1 VGVALRKLFLTSV
14 ILASLLFSS
23 VALVEADDPPRG
35 IHLTWSTDDT
45 AHTITV
51 TWQTS
56 LEGSGETVL
65 YDAVSRDG
73 APGLYSYS
81 AAGVTH
87 TYDGASGYIHEVEL
101 VGLDAETTYFFV
113 VGGEAGGWSG
123 EMAFRTAPVGRRD
136 VRFVVGGDSRTNPDD
151 RDLVSAA
158 MREFSPGFVLF
169 SGDLVND
176 GVIQEEWD
184 GFFGHMD
191 EYWTGADGLTIPI
204 VPALGNHEKNSV
216 NYFGQFAL
224 PGNEEWFSLD
234 WGPDIHV
241 VVLNS
246 EASVEGL
253 EAQTAWLEEDLEE
266 HADFPWKVVMLH
278 RNIMPS
284 YHDMWLTALNR
295 WVPVWDTHGV
305 DLVVTGHSH
314 NYMRSNPV
322 NLTASMDEA
331 MSGYS
336 EGVMYLSSGG
346 WGAPLYETVDGW
358 WVAHT
363 ESTLHF
369 SLIDVYA
376 NGTLHVQ
383 AKGVD
388 GVTFDEARI
397 HKEIPDVEE
406 LMAGR
411 LEALGSELETL
422 EEEKSGLEGEVSSL
436 EEEIA
441 SLEEEKGSLQSELD
455 GVRSQVDALEAEVAD
470 LVEELEGSEE
480 GAAGLAAT
488 LAELEDTINDL
499 NNQIEAQGEEV
510 EILRGALLNRTMI
523 LGMGLITAVLLM
535 VVLEIRR
542 RTG

>member
-1 VGVALRKLFLTSV
+1 M
-14 ILASLLFSS
+14 
-23 VALVEADDPPRG
+23 
-35 IHLTWSTDDT
+35 DDT
-45 AHTITV
+45 AHTMTV

-65 YDAVSRDG
+65 YDTVSRGG
-73 APGLYSYS
+73 APGLYSFS
-81 AAGVTH
+81 VTGITH
-87 TYDGASGYIHEVEL
+87 TYDGASGYIHDVEL
-101 VGLDAETTYFFV
+101 AGLSAETTYYFV
-113 VGGEAGGWSG
+113 VGGVAGGWSG
-123 EMAFRTAPVGRRD
+123 EMAFRTAPVGRGD
-136 VRFVVGGDSRTNPDD
+136 VRFVAGGDSRTNSED
-151 RDLVSAA
+151 RDMVSAA
-158 MREFSPGFVLF
+158 MREFNPSFVLF

-191 EYWTGADGLTIPI
+191 EYWTGADGRVIPI
-204 VPALGNHEKNSV
+204 VPALGNHEKNSA

-241 VVLNS
+241 VVLNT

-266 HADFPWKVVMLH
+266 HADFPWKIVLLH
-278 RNIMPS
+278 RNIMQS
-284 YHDMWLTALNR
+284 YHDMWLTAMNR

-305 DLVVTGHSH
+305 DIVVTGHSH
-314 NYMRSNPV
+314 NYMRSRPV

-331 MSGYS
+331 MPGYS

-388 GVTFDEARI
+388 SVTFDEARI
-397 HKEIPDVEE
+397 HKEIPEVEE

-411 LEALGSELETL
+411 LEALGFELETL
-422 EEEKSGLEGEVSSL
+422 EEEKDGLESEVSSL
-436 EEEIA
+436 EEELA
-441 SLEEEKGSLQSELD
+441 SLDEEKGSLQSELD
-455 GVRSQVDALEAEVAD
+455 GVRSQMDAVEAEVAS

-480 GAAGLAAT
+480 EAEGLGDS
-488 LAELEDTINDL
+488 LVELENTIVEL
-499 NNQIEAQGEEV
+499 NAQIEAHGEEV
-510 EILRGALLNRTMI
+510 EFLREALLDRTMI
-523 LGMGLITAVLLM
+523 LGMGLITAVLLII
-535 VVLEIRR
+535 VIEIRR

>member
-1 VGVALRKLFLTSV
+1 M
-14 ILASLLFSS
+14 
-23 VALVEADDPPRG
+23 
-35 IHLTWSTDDT
+35 DDT
-45 AHTITV
+45 AHTMTV

-65 YDAVSRDG
+65 YDTVSRGG
-73 APGLYSYS
+73 APGLYSFS
-81 AAGVTH
+81 VTGITH
-87 TYDGASGYIHEVEL
+87 TYDGASGYIHDVEL
-101 VGLDAETTYFFV
+101 AGLSAETTYYFV
-113 VGGEAGGWSG
+113 VGGGAGGWSG
-123 EMAFRTAPVGRRD
+123 EMEFRTAPVGRRD
-136 VRFVVGGDSRTNPDD
+136 IRFVAGGDSRTNSED

-158 MREFSPGFVLF
+158 MREFNPSFVLF

-191 EYWTGADGLTIPI
+191 EYWTGADGLVIPI
-204 VPALGNHEKNSV
+204 VPALGNHEKNSA

-241 VVLNS
+241 VVLNT

-266 HADFPWKVVMLH
+266 HADFPWKIVLLH
-278 RNIMPS
+278 RNIMQS
-284 YHDMWLTALNR
+284 YHDMWLTAMNR

-305 DLVVTGHSH
+305 DIVVTGHSH
-314 NYMRSNPV
+314 NYMRSRPV

-331 MSGYS
+331 MPGYS

-388 GVTFDEARI
+388 SVTFDEARI
-397 HKEIPDVEE
+397 HKEIPEVEE

-411 LEALGSELETL
+411 LEALGFELETL
-422 EEEKSGLEGEVSSL
+422 EEEKDGLESEVSSL
-436 EEEIA
+436 EEELA
-441 SLEEEKGSLQSELD
+441 SLDEEKGSLQSELD
-455 GVRSQVDALEAEVAD
+455 GVRSQMDAVEAEVAS

-480 GAAGLAAT
+480 EAEGLGDS
-488 LAELEDTINDL
+488 LVELENTIVEL
-499 NNQIEAQGEEV
+499 NAQIEAHGEEV
-510 EILRGALLNRTMI
+510 EFLREALLDRTMI
-523 LGMGLITAVLLM
+523 LGMGLITAVLLII
-535 VVLEIRR
+535 VIEIRR